1 MIEKL
6 TIGDVDA
13 FLKERPAI
21 TKTVFFS
28 ECGLGRNFIQN
39 GNNESLLRNSTQIRI
54 IPVMKKY
61 GYKIKTDSKKK

>member
-1 MIEKL
+1 MVKNL

-39 GNNESLLRNSTQIRI
+39 GNSKSSLRNSTKERVF
-54 IPVMKKY
+54 PVMKKY
-61 GYKIKTDSKKK
+61 GYKMKTDPKKK